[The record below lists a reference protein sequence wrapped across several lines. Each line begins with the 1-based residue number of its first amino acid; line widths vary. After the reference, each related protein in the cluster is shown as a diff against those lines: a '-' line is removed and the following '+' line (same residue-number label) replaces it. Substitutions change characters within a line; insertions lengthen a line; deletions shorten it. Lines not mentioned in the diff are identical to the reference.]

1 MRRLAR
7 ASHLAT
13 DNRPDAARAPKAKLC
28 LKFEVVM
35 TEAQRAAKQAQL
47 ADLRR
52 KRAKRKDEPGFAANV
67 AELEQRIAQLEA
79 ELAG

>member
-1 MRRLAR
+1 M
-7 ASHLAT
+7 
-13 DNRPDAARAPKAKLC
+13 
-28 LKFEVVM
+28 VM

-52 KRAKRKDEPGFAANV
+52 KHAKRKDEPGFAANV

-79 ELAG
+79 ELAE